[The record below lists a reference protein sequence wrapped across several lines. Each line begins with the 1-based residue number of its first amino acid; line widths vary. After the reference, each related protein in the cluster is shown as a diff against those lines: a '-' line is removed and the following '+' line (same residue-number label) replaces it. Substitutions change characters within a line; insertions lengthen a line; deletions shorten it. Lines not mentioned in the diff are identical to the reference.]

1 MISTY
6 YKQLSERLRS
16 KCPELVQIAL
26 FNGQYQN
33 TEREL
38 PIRPPAVFI
47 EFASLQWATTGNHT
61 QEALA
66 DINLHIVCEHLMDS
80 EDYGLGGFNEQELD
94 TRVLDVIENVT
105 AAIHGFQM
113 SSSPSQGGAGG
124 VSVYSTELLRTQTR
138 QDVNADGLQVWVVA
152 CRTTLIDN
160 SRNRDNALQ
169 PYLIPK
175 LKVN

>member
-16 KCPELVQIAL
+16 KCPDLVQIAL

-66 DINLHIVCEHLMDS
+66 DINLHIVCEHLMGS

-113 SSSPSQGGAGG
+113 SQDGE
-124 VSVYSTELLRTQTR
+124 VYSTELLRTQTR
-138 QDVNADGLQVWVVA
+138 QDVNADGLQVWVVG